1 MGLIYLIQEN
11 GTLLEMT
18 NQEYDSEALLQKLLA
33 DYPNL
38 LAGEQMN
45 SSEPRKWLLI
55 KREANVPSEES
66 GAGRWS
72 VDHLFIDQDGI
83 PTIVE
88 VKRSSDTR
96 IRREVV
102 GQMLDYAANA
112 VVYWSIAKLKNDFTD
127 RCQKEGL
134 NPEDKLSEFLNY
146 EEQKVSDFWQTV
158 ESNLRNG
165 KIRMVFVA
173 DIIPPE
179 LQRIVE
185 FLNEQMKP
193 AEVLAVEIKQY
204 VNNSQ
209 KVLVPRVIGQTTEAV
224 LAKRSSGLKKYWNE
238 ETFVEAIKE
247 TLGDDTSQTASAL
260 LKWLIQKTDKWFHD
274 TGTFVSVVKDGSKRL
289 CTLCSIKVTG
299 DIIISFA
306 DFSDKPPFDQEIKR
320 KAFLQKL
327 NSLEGLNLPQEA
339 INRKPTIKI
348 ALLNGEHHLK
358 QFFEVL
364 EWVINEVKTSN
375 IVS

>member
-18 NQEYDSEALLQKLLA
+18 NKEYDSEALLQKLLA

-112 VVYWSIAKLKNDFTD
+112 VVYWSIAKLKHDFTE
-127 RCQKEGL
+127 RCQKEEV

-146 EEQKVSDFWQTV
+146 EEPKVSDFWQTV

>member
-1 MGLIYLIQEN
+1 MGLIYLIQEH

-112 VVYWSIAKLKNDFTD
+112 VVYWSIAKLKHDFTD

-146 EEQKVSDFWQTV
+146 EEPKVSDFWQTV

-173 DIIPPE
+173 DVIPPQ

-193 AEVLAVEIKQY
+193 AEVLALEIKQY

-224 LAKRSSGLKKYWNE
+224 LAKCSSGLKKYWNE

-364 EWVINEVKTSN
+364 EWVITEVKTSN

>member
-327 NSLEGLNLPQEA
+327 NSLEWLNLPQEA